1 MEAAFRY
8 RMATRLARRLREAGR
23 PLPLPALGEALG
35 LRGPVERVV
44 RPLLDG
50 RFLLEEGVGLWE
62 WRYPFPLEGEAV
74 VVLDLE
80 TTGLA
85 PGLDEVIEVGLVR
98 PSRPPSPFVERLT
111 GIPREALEEAPS
123 LEEVLEKAY
132 PLLADAT
139 LVIHNA
145 AFDLGFLRPALEGLG
160 YRLENPVVD
169 SLRLARRGLPGLR
182 RYGLD
187 ALSEVLELP
196 RRTCHRALE
205 DVERTLAVVHEV
217 YYMLT
222 SGRPRTLWELGR

>member
-85 PGLDEVIEVGLVR
+85 PGLDEVIEVGLLR
-98 PSRPPSPFVERLT
+98 LEGGGASPSRASSAPPAR
-111 GIPREALEEAPS
+111 RAPS
-123 LEEVLEKAY
+123 WSASPASPGRPWRR
-132 PLLADAT
+132 PLP
-139 LVIHNA
+139 
-145 AFDLGFLRPALEGLG
+145 GGGSGEGL
-160 YRLENPVVD
+160 P
-169 SLRLARRGLPGLR
+169 P
-182 RYGLD
+182 
-187 ALSEVLELP
+187 P
-196 RRTCHRALE
+196 RRRH
-205 DVERTLAVVHEV
+205 
-217 YYMLT
+217 
-222 SGRPRTLWELGR
+222 LGDPQRRL